1 MMRLLIVQTKGFS
14 TLRTAAS
21 VLSLLAFVSFSSA
34 QVRVDLSGV
43 FTTDVIFNNV
53 DITGDT
59 GGYFDPPGPYN
70 LIVGGSNL
78 FPVDGLPTNGQLTS
92 TADMGTYQL
101 GSYSGMNCIQLG
113 STTVVDI
120 DVANGNYTKLGI
132 LAATA
137 NGDAAI
143 TLVVHYA
150 DGSSDTFTEAVLAP
164 DWFNHSLGLPEIV
177 TGMDRVQWT
186 GTRWTLDDRDSPAIF
201 EAFIFVD
208 PNRVVD
214 RIVIG
219 TGFFSNPARTQA
231 GIFAVNAMKSDFTA
245 VQLNI
250 SSGYNIDAIWDGSGL
265 TTDSAGF
272 FDQPNRYNYTVG
284 AGPTFPTDGLPTDG
298 VVTSRTA
305 GLGTYQLGDYTGL
318 NAIQITSASSPMMID
333 VPDGQ
338 YRRLGFLTSNANG
351 SAQLALT
358 IVYTD
363 SSQDT
368 GLVVQ
373 SPDWFN
379 HGTGTPEVITGM
391 DRTRWSGTKWLLH
404 DANSPA
410 VFETV
415 INVNRSKEVSHIMLG
430 AFVSGSGQSSTL
442 ALNAQHAADLD
453 NNGCVDDADLLIV
466 LFAFGTGDPAADV
479 NGDGLVDDGDLL
491 IVLFN
496 FGAGC

>member
-1 MMRLLIVQTKGFS
+1 MMRLLIAQMKGS
-14 TLRTAAS
+14 TALHVAVPTF
-21 VLSLLAFVSFSSA
+21 VLLMLVSFSSA
-34 QVRVDLSGV
+34 QVKVDLSGV

-59 GGYFDPPGPYN
+59 GGYFDPPGPFN
-70 LIVGGSNL
+70 LIVGGDNL
-78 FPVDGLPTNGQLTS
+78 FPVDGLPANGQLNS
-92 TADMGTYQL
+92 TADMGIYQL
-101 GSYSGMNCIQLG
+101 GNYSGLNCIQLG
-113 STTVVDI
+113 SATLVDI

-132 LAATA
+132 LASTA

-143 TLVVHYA
+143 TIVVHYT
-150 DGSSDTFTEAVLAP
+150 DGSSDALVEAILAP

-186 GTRWTLDDRDSPAIF
+186 GTRWSLDDRDSPAIF
-201 EAFIFVD
+201 ETSVFVD
-208 PNRVVD
+208 PNREVD
-214 RIVIG
+214 RITIG

-231 GIFAVNAMKSDFTA
+231 GIFAVNALRSDFTP
-245 VQLNI
+245 VQLDI

-265 TTDSAGF
+265 TSDSGGF

-284 AGPTFPTDGLPTDG
+284 AGPTFPTDGLPSDG
-298 VVTSRTA
+298 KVASRTA
-305 GLGTYQLGDYTGL
+305 GLGTYQFGDYEGL
-318 NAIQITSASSPMMID
+318 NAIQITGASSPMMID
-333 VPDGQ
+333 IPDGR

-358 IVYTD
+358 VVYTD
-363 SSQDT
+363 STQDT

-379 HGTGTPEVITGM
+379 HGTGTPEVLTGM
-391 DRTRWSGTKWLLH
+391 DRARWSGTKWLLH

-410 VFETV
+410 IFETV

-442 ALNAQHAADLD
+442 ALNAQHAADVND
-453 NNGCVDDADLLIV
+453 DGCVNDADLLVV
-466 LFAFGTGDPAADV
+466 LFAFGGTDPAADV
-479 NGDGLVDDGDLL
+479 NGDGFVDDIDLL
-491 IVLFN
+491 IVLFD